1 MRLPKLRLQARICDA
16 LPQNYY
22 ERTALMGKI
31 VAIGANVI
39 DTIAVLPTYPKED
52 TKMRAGRFM
61 QSGGGPAATGVVAA
75 AKLGAKASFIGNA
88 ANDSGGAFLLNDFK
102 RFSVDT
108 SLISV
113 LDGYRSFASQIW
125 LSEDKSARTCVFDKG
140 DLPPLELTDT
150 HIAAIEQADVLMVD
164 GNELEAAI
172 AAAKAAN
179 RSKTLVL
186 YDAGGLYEG
195 VERLVPLVDILIPSK
210 EFACGFT
217 GETNPAAA
225 AKKLYDA
232 QNARVVVV
240 TCGKDGGIMYD
251 GDSMQTYRAY
261 PANVVDSNGAGDVF
275 HGAFAA
281 ALTYGYD
288 YIGCCNF
295 ASAASALKCEK
306 VGARDAVP
314 SKSDVLKLLEK
325 CGVTL

>member
-1 MRLPKLRLQARICDA
+1 
-16 LPQNYY
+16 
-22 ERTALMGKI
+22 MGKI

-39 DTIAVLPTYPKED
+39 DTIAVLPNYPKED
-52 TKMRAGRFM
+52 TKLRASKFM
-61 QSGGGPAATGVVAA
+61 QSGGGPAATGLVAA
-75 AKLGAKASFIGNA
+75 AKLGAAASFIGNSA
-88 ANDSGGAFLLNDFK
+88 DDSGGAFLLNDFK
-102 RFSVDT
+102 RFGVDT

-113 LDGYRSFASQIW
+113 KKGYRSFASQIW
-125 LSEDKSARTCVFDKG
+125 LSEDSAARTCVFDKG
-140 DLPPLELTDT
+140 DLPPLELNDV

-172 AAAKAAN
+172 AAAKVAN

-186 YDAGGLYEG
+186 YDAGGLYDG
-195 VERLVPLVDILIPSK
+195 VERLLPLTDILIPSK
-210 EFACGFT
+210 EYALGIT
-217 GETNPAAA
+217 GETDAVSA
-225 AKKLYDA
+225 AKKLYDEY
-232 QNARVVVV
+232 NARVVVV
-240 TCGKDGGIMYD
+240 TCGKDGGVMYD
-251 GDSMQTYRAY
+251 GDSVQTYPAY

>member
-1 MRLPKLRLQARICDA
+1 
-16 LPQNYY
+16 
-22 ERTALMGKI
+22 MGKI

-39 DTIAVLPTYPKED
+39 DTIAVLPNYPKED
-52 TKMRAGRFM
+52 TKLRASKFM
-61 QSGGGPAATGVVAA
+61 QSGGGPAATGLVAA
-75 AKLGAKASFIGNA
+75 AKLGAKACFIGNA
-88 ANDSGGAFLLNDFK
+88 ADDSGGVFLLNDFK
-102 RFSVDT
+102 RFGVDT

-113 LDGYRSFASQIW
+113 KKGYRSFASQIW
-125 LSEDKSARTCVFDKG
+125 LSEDSAARTCVFDKG

-172 AAAKAAN
+172 AAAKIAN

-186 YDAGGLYEG
+186 YDAGGLYDG
-195 VERLVPLVDILIPSK
+195 VERLLPLVDILIPSK
-210 EFACGFT
+210 EYALGIT
-217 GETNPAAA
+217 GETDAASA
-225 AKKLYDA
+225 AKKLYDEY
-232 QNARVVVV
+232 NARVVVV
-240 TCGKDGGIMYD
+240 TCGKDGGVMYD
-251 GDSMQTYRAY
+251 GDSVQTYPAY

-288 YIGCCNF
+288 YISCCRF
-295 ASAASALKCEK
+295 ASATSALKCEK

-314 SKSDVLKLLEK
+314 SKDEVIKLLEK